1 MCSMSILNKIVDRYR
16 VAQLIIAIVI
26 ETFMSLGAKSTID
39 EDNDDDDDDD
49 FYFLYLS
56 DQVDGRKSSKRISQ
70 IEVKVFLV
78 TYSAVGLS
86 YSLS

>member
-1 MCSMSILNKIVDRYR
+1 
-16 VAQLIIAIVI
+16 
-26 ETFMSLGAKSTID
+26 MSLGAKSTID

-49 FYFLYLS
+49 FYFLHLS

>member
-1 MCSMSILNKIVDRYR
+1 MMMIL
-16 VAQLIIAIVI
+16 
-26 ETFMSLGAKSTID
+26 FSLS
-39 EDNDDDDDDD
+39 
-49 FYFLYLS
+49 S

>member
-39 EDNDDDDDDD
+39 EDDDDDDD
-49 FYFLYLS
+49 FYFLYLLIRWMVVNH
-56 DQVDGRKSSKRISQ
+56 QK
-70 IEVKVFLV
+70 EFLK
-78 TYSAVGLS
+78 LR
-86 YSLS
+86 

>member
-1 MCSMSILNKIVDRYR
+1 
-16 VAQLIIAIVI
+16 
-26 ETFMSLGAKSTID
+26 MSLGAKSKID
-39 EDNDDDDDDD
+39 EDDDDDY
-49 FYFLYLS
+49 FYFSLSS

>member
-49 FYFLYLS
+49 FYFLYLLIRWMVVNH
-56 DQVDGRKSSKRISQ
+56 QK
-70 IEVKVFLV
+70 EFLK
-78 TYSAVGLS
+78 LR
-86 YSLS
+86 

>member
-1 MCSMSILNKIVDRYR
+1 MSILNKIVDRYR

>member
-49 FYFLYLS
+49 DFYFLYLLTRWMVVNH
-56 DQVDGRKSSKRISQ
+56 QK
-70 IEVKVFLV
+70 EFLK
-78 TYSAVGLS
+78 LR
-86 YSLS
+86 

>member
-1 MCSMSILNKIVDRYR
+1 
-16 VAQLIIAIVI
+16 
-26 ETFMSLGAKSTID
+26 MSLGAKSTID
-39 EDNDDDDDDD
+39 EDDDDDDDKD

>member
-1 MCSMSILNKIVDRYR
+1 MCSMSILNKIVDRYC

-39 EDNDDDDDDD
+39 EDDDDDDDKD

>member
-1 MCSMSILNKIVDRYR
+1 MCSMSILTKIVNRYR
-16 VAQLIIAIVI
+16 IAQLIIAIVI

>member
-1 MCSMSILNKIVDRYR
+1 MSILNKIVDRYC

-39 EDNDDDDDDD
+39 EDNDDDDDDDDDD

>member
-1 MCSMSILNKIVDRYR
+1 MSILNKIVDRYR

-39 EDNDDDDDDD
+39 EDNDDDDDDDD